1 MLSRW
6 KLFKVLVKSHFHYLC
21 GSRRCAGKNENL
33 ISDESFIF
41 ESESIYYIV
50 SLRIVKELE
59 GDKS

>member
-6 KLFKVLVKSHFHYLC
+6 KLFKVIVNSHFHYLC

-41 ESESIYYIV
+41 ESEGIYYIV
-50 SLRIVKELE
+50 SLTVTKGL
-59 GDKS
+59 